1 MSVGDRNAMTTAFV
15 ERLEEGRL
23 ISLPQVLRVVINR
36 HHIGPFRA
44 FGNLL
49 NDASGYNGKKN
60 AYRRQSCRRNA
71 RGSGRWK

>member
-1 MSVGDRNAMTTAFV
+1 MSVGDSNAMTQAFV
-15 ERLEEGRL
+15 EPLGEGRL

-36 HHIGPFRA
+36 HHIGPFRV
-44 FGNLL
+44 FGKPL

-71 RGSGRWK
+71 RGSGRWE